1 MNDKMMDKINIVL
14 YYVVA
19 PILVLEFL
27 LTDLGIITFTVPLF
41 VVSAV
46 VLLALIAVVYIY
58 KRKHPDYEFK
68 ANDLYTKLLVVVILI
83 ECFYTAGFFNW
94 DFGWRKIMCEYFL
107 KSLIFD
113 VCMHIIK
120 IQIVNYLRE
129 SPCHIVGSFKL
140 GRVPAT

>member
-46 VLLALIAVVYIY
+46 VLLTLIAVVYIY

-83 ECFYTAGFFNW
+83 ECFYTAGFFN
-94 DFGWRKIMCEYFL
+94 
-107 KSLIFD
+107 
-113 VCMHIIK
+113 
-120 IQIVNYLRE
+120 
-129 SPCHIVGSFKL
+129 
-140 GRVPAT
+140 